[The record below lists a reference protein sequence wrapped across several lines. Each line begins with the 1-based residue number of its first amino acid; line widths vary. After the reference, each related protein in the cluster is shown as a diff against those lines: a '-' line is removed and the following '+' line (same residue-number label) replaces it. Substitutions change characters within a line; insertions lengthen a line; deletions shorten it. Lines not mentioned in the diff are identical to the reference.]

1 MSTRSTALDE
11 TVRAEVGH
19 VLEGVAIDLIA
30 LSLNLKQAHWHV
42 HGATFKQVHEQ
53 LDEVLAD
60 VRTYSDDAAE
70 RAIALEVSIDGRP
83 AAVAK
88 SAVADFRTGWLDAL
102 EAVALV
108 ADEVGAVAGRA
119 RSTLPTLEEKDPI
132 SHDLVVQIVDGL
144 EKHLWML
151 RAQTR

>member
-1 MSTRSTALDE
+1 MGTRSTALDE
-11 TVRAEVGH
+11 AVRSEVGH
-19 VLEGVAIDLIA
+19 LLEGIAVDLIA

-42 HGATFKQVHEQ
+42 QGPTFKQVHEQ

-70 RAIALEVSIDGRP
+70 RAVALEVSIDGRP
-83 AAVAK
+83 AAAAK
-88 SAVADFRTGWLDAL
+88 SPVADFRTGWLDAQ
-102 EAVALV
+102 ETVALV
-108 ADEVGAVAGRA
+108 ADEIGAVAARA
-119 RSTLPTLEEKDPI
+119 RETLETLEEKDPI
-132 SHDLVVQIVDGL
+132 SHDLVVQIVSGL